1 VLGTRVATALVA
13 LPTLWLIVWKVW
25 PPVFAL
31 FILAV
36 TAIGLAEYAAMA
48 LPAHPRYRAAAVVMG
63 TAVAAGVI
71 AGAPWLGLSLWVAL
85 LVGLAH
91 PLRPGVQ
98 LDRAVGR
105 VGLWWLGVA
114 YVGFLMPHVVLL
126 REIGPDGWRWVLFA
140 VFVAMGSDTG
150 GYFGGRWLGRR
161 KLLPAV
167 SPAKTVEGA
176 AGAVVGAA
184 VVALACRAAFL
195 STAGGLEAI
204 ALGVAVS
211 LLAQA
216 GDLCES
222 AFKRAFGAKDSG
234 WIIPGHGG
242 ILDRLDS
249 LLFPF
254 VLVYHY
260 VALAGM

>member
-1 VLGTRVATALVA
+1 VLGTRVATALIA
-13 LPTLWLIVWKVW
+13 LPALWLIVWKLW
-25 PPVFAL
+25 APIFAL
-31 FILAV
+31 FILTV

-48 LPAHPRYRAAAVVMG
+48 LPAHPRYRAAAVLMG
-63 TAVAAGVI
+63 TGVATGVI
-71 AGAPWLGLSLWVAL
+71 AGPPWLSLSLWAAL

-91 PLRPGVQ
+91 PLRPGVR
-98 LDRAVGR
+98 LDRAVAR
-105 VGLWWLGVA
+105 AAVWWLGVV
-114 YVGFLMPHVVLL
+114 YVGFLLPHVVLL

-140 VFVAMGSDTG
+140 VFVSMGSDTG
-150 GYFGGRWLGRR
+150 GYFGGRWWGRH
-161 KLLPAV
+161 KLLPSV

-176 AGAVVGAA
+176 AGAVAGAV
-184 VVALACRAAFL
+184 VVALACRAVFL
-195 STAGGLEAI
+195 PAATAELVGLAM
-204 ALGVAVS
+204 AVS

-222 AFKRAFGAKDSG
+222 ALKRAFGAKDSG